1 MPREPRPIEL
11 ESCPVP
17 TNNSFRLHKHQCS
30 LPSRPELSQCHPEQL
45 VDNNKTDVGTLPFQH
60 AKLLPKRKIFQEQIA
75 ATTKGSLNQDEQEP
89 QQAEHGASLTR
100 KIRRNPIH
108 FYLTD

>member
-1 MPREPRPIEL
+1 M
-11 ESCPVP
+11 P
-17 TNNSFRLHKHQCS
+17 TNNCLRLYKNQR
-30 LPSRPELSQCHPEQL
+30 LPPTRPELSQCHPEQL
-45 VDNNKTDVGTLPFQH
+45 VENNKSDVGTLPFQR

-75 ATTKGSLNQDEQEP
+75 ARTKGSLNQDEQEP